1 MSLWGWVLL
10 ACAVSIATK
19 FLGFLVPARLLDN
32 PRMLRVAGSLTIGLL
47 AALTATNTVASGQ
60 ALVVDARV
68 VALVAAAVALW
79 LRAPFLAVVA
89 VGALAAGLARLLG
102 AA

>member
-1 MSLWGWVLL
+1 MSLWGWILL
-10 ACAVSIATK
+10 ACAISIATK
-19 FLGFLVPARLLDN
+19 FLGFLVPAKLLDN

-68 VALVAAAVALW
+68 EIG
-79 LRAPFLAVVA
+79 RAHV
-89 VGALAAGLARLLG
+89 
-102 AA
+102 

>member
-1 MSLWGWVLL
+1 MSLWGWILL
-10 ACAVSIATK
+10 ACAISIATK
-19 FLGFLVPARLLDN
+19 FVGFLVPAKLLDD

-47 AALTATNTVASGQ
+47 AALTAVNTFASGQ
-60 ALVVDARV
+60 ALVVDARIA
-68 VALVAAAVALW
+68 ALAAAALALW
-79 LRAPFLAVVA
+79 LRAPFLVVVA

>member
-1 MSLWGWVLL
+1 VTLWGWILL

-19 FLGFLVPARLLDN
+19 FLGFLVPAKLLDN

-47 AALTATNTVASGQ
+47 AALTAVNTFASGQ
-60 ALVVDARV
+60 SVVLDARLA
-68 VALVAAAVALW
+68 ALAAAAVALW
-79 LRAPFLAVVA
+79 LRAPFLLVVA
-89 VGALAAGLARLLG
+89 IGALAAGLARLLG

>member
-1 MSLWGWVLL
+1 MSLWGWILL

-19 FLGFLVPARLLDN
+19 FAGYLVPAKLLDN

-47 AALTATNTVASGQ
+47 AALTAVDTFASGR
-60 ALVVDARV
+60 ALVVDARL
-68 VALVAAAVALW
+68 VALVAAAVALR
-79 LRAPFLAVVA
+79 LRAPFLVVVA

-102 AA
+102 AV

>member
-19 FLGFLVPARLLDN
+19 FLGFLVPAKLLDN

-60 ALVVDARV
+60 ALVIDARV
-68 VALVAAAVALW
+68 VALLAAAVALW
-79 LRAPFLAVVA
+79 LRAPFLVVVA